1 MQAVEASQ
9 QNMRG
14 TRNRDDRR
22 KGWNRS
28 GIFLLTMTTALVA
41 NPVIFDRSAKAQ
53 SAVSAP
59 SAERISFN
67 IPGQSLNR
75 ALVAYSTATGN
86 QMFFDTSL
94 VRGKA
99 APAVTGSF
107 TRAEALERLLAGS
120 GLSYRFSSGNTVQLL
135 DAQSAADAGTDTELK
150 PIVLSSGTGYS
161 PDAPYQNA
169 GSAAYISEEQIER
182 FRGTSVGDFL
192 GGVPGVL
199 NGDGRNSGAVDVNI
213 RGMQGQG
220 RVPVIVDGATQE
232 TTVYQGYNGSTA
244 RTYIDPDFIGDVAI
258 EKGVSMGADATGAT
272 GGVVRMRTIEAKDIL
287 LPGKNFGMRVKGS
300 FNTNS
305 SSPPTPA
312 TLGGMEE
319 GSGALPPG
327 GMDRPAFLNPTGG
340 SGSVSAAASTEFLDI
355 VAGYA
360 RRKNGNYYAGS
371 HGKGAPVIK
380 MVPDDFYGELSKI
393 VGISKY
399 RQGEEILNTSLDNE
413 SWMTKGTIKFD
424 EGHTLELGYSKYKS
438 DYGYLL
444 GSQTYLVGS
453 NYQNILSSIDLDTYT
468 ARYRYNP
475 SDNDL
480 IDLKVDSFLSQVD
493 SRANSTNYN
502 STTKTLTPAFY
513 WTGSERWGATV
524 SNTSRFFTDFGDFAL
539 EYGGAFTREDAGLPD
554 GVTYDSSRMWL
565 PRQGSREEYSAFTSL
580 EWKPTDWLKLNGN
593 MRYSHFESVDK
604 SDTLLGPFERSD
616 DGISPIGTVTV
627 GPFDGFE
634 FYGKIG
640 SALRSPSI
648 FESLTGPS
656 FGFPVDLNPV
666 APERARNIEVGMNYV
681 DDSVFMAGDRLRFH
695 AAYFDNKIDDYI
707 TRSNVPRDFSSIGFG
722 TLYILGRINLDY
734 ARMRGID
741 MSAEYDTG
749 DYFAGI
755 SWNHYTDMMFCARP
769 GDVDPLW
776 DRCSAGGIFNSFSA
790 QQVPPK
796 DTVTV
801 NLGARLLDERL
812 TLGTRLTYVGSR
824 YIEGTGWGGNTINTA
839 LGIGGVKPSNWEPYT
854 LVDLYGSYKVNEN
867 ATLDFA
873 VDNLTDRYYVDA
885 LSAVGVPAPGRTFRA
900 SFTVKF

>member
-9 QNMRG
+9 PNKRG
-14 TRNRDDRR
+14 TRNRSHRR
-22 KGWNRS
+22 SRWNKPR
-28 GIFLLTMTTALVA
+28 ILLLTMTTALIA
-41 NPVIFDRSAKAQ
+41 NPAIFNQSAKAQ
-53 SAVSAP
+53 SVMSAP
-59 SAERISFN
+59 GTERISFN

-86 QMFFDTSL
+86 QMFFDASL
-94 VRGKA
+94 VRGKI
-99 APAVTGSF
+99 APAVSGSF
-107 TRAEALERLLAGS
+107 TRAEALDRLLAGS
-120 GLSYRFSSGNTVQLL
+120 NLSYRFSGNTVQLL
-135 DAQSAADAGTDTELK
+135 DTQSAANVSTETELK
-150 PIVLSSGTGYS
+150 PIVLSNGSGYS
-161 PDAPYQNA
+161 PDAPYRTA

-199 NGDGRNSGAVDVNI
+199 NGDSRNSGAVDVNI

-272 GGVVRMRTIEAKDIL
+272 GGVVRMRTIEARDIL
-287 LPGKNFGMRVKGS
+287 LPGKDFGVRVKGS

-305 SSPPTPA
+305 SSIPAPA

-340 SGSVSAAASTEFLDI
+340 SGSIAAAASTEFLDI

-371 HGKGAPVIK
+371 HGKGAPVLK
-380 MVPDDFYGELSKI
+380 VVPDDFYGSLTKI

-413 SWMTKGTIKFD
+413 SWMAKGKIKFD
-424 EGHTLELGYSKYKS
+424 DNHSLELGYSKYKS
-438 DYGYLL
+438 DYGHIL
-444 GSQTYLVGS
+444 GSQTFITAS
-453 NYQNILSSIDLDTYT
+453 NYQNILSSIELDTYT
-468 ARYRYNP
+468 ARYRFKP
-475 SDNDL
+475 EENDL
-480 IDLKVDSFLSQVD
+480 IDLKVDTFLSEVD
-493 SRANSTNYN
+493 NRVNSSNYL
-502 STTKTLTPAFY
+502 SAERGLSPAYF
-513 WTGSERWGATV
+513 WTGSQRWGVTA
-524 SNTSRFFTDFGDFAL
+524 SNTSRFYTDFGDLSF
-539 EYGGAFTREDAGLPD
+539 EYGGAFTRENIGLPD
-554 GVTYDSSRMWL
+554 GVTYNSSMFQP
-565 PRQGSREEYSAFTSL
+565 PREGNRRETSAFTSL
-580 EWKPTDWLKLNGN
+580 EWKPLDWLKLTGN
-593 MRYSHFESVDK
+593 LRYSHF
-604 SDTLLGPFERSD
+604 DTLDESSTLAEPFERSD
-616 DGISPIGTVTV
+616 GGWSPIGTVTV

-648 FESLTGPS
+648 FESLTGTS
-656 FGFPVDLNPV
+656 FGYPVDLNPV
-666 APERARNIEVGMNYV
+666 DPERARNIEVGMNYV
-681 DDSVFMAGDRLRFH
+681 GDNVFMAGDRLRFH

-722 TLYILGRINLDY
+722 TIYVLGRLNLDY

-749 DYFAGI
+749 DYFASI
-755 SWNHYTDMMFCARP
+755 AWNHYTDMMFCARE
-769 GDVDPLW
+769 GSIDPLW

-801 NLGARLLDERL
+801 NLGARFLDERL
-812 TLGTRLTYVGSR
+812 TLGSRLTYVGSR
-824 YIEGTGWGGNTINTA
+824 YIDGTGWGGNTVNTA
-839 LGIGGVKPSNWEPYT
+839 LGLGGIMPSKWEPYT

-867 ATLDFA
+867 ASLDFA
-873 VDNLTDRYYVDA
+873 VDNVTDRYYVDA
-885 LSAVGVPAPGRTFRA
+885 LSTVGIPAPGRTFRA